1 MAGRNDDA
9 AAVVLEA
16 LDLTVAQGLV
26 SRTSTAIFAL
36 IRIYV
41 AGGDVPRARAAMQKL
56 DALTEAD
63 QSLYRTADR
72 LYFLARLAL
81 EEGNIKEA
89 AERYSVVTAQSYLPS
104 VNWRAAVLAL
114 GIRIAIQKETSVDIL
129 RPMVAELEAAHLQNR
144 GSGDQDFE
152 AHALALGLRY
162 CGESEGSLRLLAEYA
177 TKYRREKGALPQ
189 RLGELLR
196 ELRGSYAVSAT
207 RRMEPLFGGV

>member
-1 MAGRNDDA
+1 MQKAEQAADQLLRAVRDERDSRTLSRALCNVGAAYRMAGRNDDA

-56 DALTEAD
+56 DALTGAD

-81 EEGNIKEA
+81 EEGNI
-89 AERYSVVTAQSYLPS
+89 
-104 VNWRAAVLAL
+104 
-114 GIRIAIQKETSVDIL
+114 
-129 RPMVAELEAAHLQNR
+129 
-144 GSGDQDFE
+144 
-152 AHALALGLRY
+152 
-162 CGESEGSLRLLAEYA
+162 
-177 TKYRREKGALPQ
+177 
-189 RLGELLR
+189 
-196 ELRGSYAVSAT
+196 
-207 RRMEPLFGGV
+207 